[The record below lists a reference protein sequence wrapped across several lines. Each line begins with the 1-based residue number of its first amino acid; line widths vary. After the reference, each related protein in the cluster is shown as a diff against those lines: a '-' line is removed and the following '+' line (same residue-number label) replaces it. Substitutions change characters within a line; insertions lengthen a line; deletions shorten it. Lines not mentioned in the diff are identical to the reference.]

1 MLFSEKR
8 TPAQRQFLHA
18 VFVPTIITLFF
29 VLVFV
34 LFIVLANASADTTAD
49 PNDIKKVEKYILE
62 QKSYEILYIRKF
74 YFTPKFLSFLKNI
87 RQKFKSIFPV
97 F

>member
-34 LFIVLANASADTTAD
+34 F
-49 PNDIKKVEKYILE
+49 E
-62 QKSYEILYIRKF
+62 
-74 YFTPKFLSFLKNI
+74 
-87 RQKFKSIFPV
+87 
-97 F
+97 